1 MSNALTNKENPLRTS
16 TSRIEIN
23 APATAIWN
31 ALTNPDMV
39 KLWQYGS
46 VLTTTW
52 EPDAPIRFTA
62 EWNGQRFE
70 QWGRVIE
77 FIPNVSLKYSLFAPR
92 PYLTDSLENY
102 FFMTYRLENRD
113 GYTLLVITHDDP
125 RPVIDPEALPPEEEE
140 EENPILRALKDLL
153 EKG

>member
-1 MSNALTNKENPLRTS
+1 LRTS

-23 APATAIWN
+23 APTSAIWN

-39 KLWQYGS
+39 KRWQYGS

-52 EPDAPIRFTA
+52 EPDAPLRFTA

-77 FIPNVSLKYSLFAPR
+77 FIPNVLLKYSLFAPR
-92 PYLTDSLENY
+92 PDLTDSPENY
-102 FFMTYRLENRD
+102 FFMTYRLEDRD
-113 GYTLLVITHDDP
+113 GKTLLEIIQDDP
-125 RPVIDPEALPPEEEE
+125 RPVINPEAQPLEEEG
-140 EENPILRALKDLL
+140 ENPILRALKDLV